1 MDVTLIKPPIL
12 QDPVADLPSPEWIIG
27 SDPTSVCRVTLYHEV
42 LSDEESSAYFLAL
55 KSGIHWQQRSIR
67 LFGKQV
73 MQPRLIAWHGDPEAI
88 YRYSGDTWYP
98 EPWIPTLQALRQ
110 RCEDISK
117 TTFNSVLLNLYRDGN
132 DAMGWHADDEPE
144 LGHEPVIA
152 SLNLGCSRRFD
163 LRHRHSGET
172 HKVWLPAGSLLVMAG
187 ATQQH
192 WRHQLPRSKKITQ
205 PRLNLTFRRIITC

>member
-1 MDVTLIKPPIL
+1 MTPPSTNDAAL
-12 QDPVADLPSPEWIIG
+12 SRPTPEWIIG
-27 SDPTSVCRVTLYHEV
+27 SDITSQCRVMLYRNTLSE
-42 LSDEESSAYFLAL
+42 EESSAIFQAL
-55 KSGIHWQQRSIR
+55 QSGIQWQQRSIR
-67 LFGKQV
+67 LFGKKV

-98 EPWIPTLQALRQ
+98 EPWLPELQTLRR
-110 RCEDISK
+110 RCEFISS

-144 LGHEPVIA
+144 LGDEPVIA
-152 SLNLGCSRRFD
+152 SLNLGCTRRFD
-163 LRHRHSGET
+163 LRHRQSGET
-172 HKVWLPAGSLLVMAG
+172 HQVWLPAGSLLVMAG
-187 ATQQH
+187 ATQQQ